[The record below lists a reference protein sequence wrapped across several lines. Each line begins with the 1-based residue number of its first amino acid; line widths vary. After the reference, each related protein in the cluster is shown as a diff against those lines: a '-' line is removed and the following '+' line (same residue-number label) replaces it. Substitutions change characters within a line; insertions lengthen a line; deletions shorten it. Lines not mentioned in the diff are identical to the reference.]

1 MKKFFLTLLL
11 FILSLTTFAIPLNDV
26 DKNGNVTLPNIELI
40 DQYGKKHNLK
50 DYRGKVVMINFW
62 VSWCSDCKEEIPK
75 VVELYKEYGEN
86 KEDLII
92 LGVVSPISKKYPDNK
107 DRIEKKE
114 LLKYIKENNYIFPSL
129 LDETGKTYAEYEIEE
144 YPSSF
149 IIDRNGHLK
158 VYLKGAVSKEE
169 LKKSIEE
176 VLNAIQGTVAN

>member
-1 MKKFFLTLLL
+1 MKKIFFTLLL
-11 FILSLTTFAIPLNDV
+11 FILSLTTFAIPLNNV

-86 KEDLII
+86 KKDLIV
-92 LGVVSPISKKYPDNK
+92 LGVASPISKKYPNNK

-129 LDETGKTYAEYEIEE
+129 LD
-144 YPSSF
+144 
-149 IIDRNGHLK
+149 
-158 VYLKGAVSKEE
+158 
-169 LKKSIEE
+169 
-176 VLNAIQGTVAN
+176 

>member
-1 MKKFFLTLLL
+1 MKKIFFTLLL
-11 FILSLTTFAIPLNDV
+11 FILSLPTFAIPLNNV

-40 DQYGKKHNLK
+40 DQYGKKHNLS

-86 KEDLII
+86 KKDLII
-92 LGVVSPISKKYPDNK
+92 LGVVSPISKKYPNNK

-129 LDETGKTYAEYEIEE
+129 LDEKGKTYTEYEIEE